1 MSAEHDLI
9 SKIRSEFIDS
19 GRDVRY
25 PCDAYIFVLQG
36 LEFYFAKIN
45 EKRHVTGGE
54 LSGGLVEFAR
64 RQFGPLAFEV
74 LRTWGISSTNDF
86 GFIVYNLID
95 IGAMSKTPSD
105 RVEDFFNVFDLKDY
119 FEGIDYYT
127 IDKKFIR
134 SIQGA

>member
-1 MSAEHDLI
+1 MNEPDLI

-25 PCDAYIFVLQG
+25 TCDAYIFVLQG
-36 LEFYFAKIN
+36 LEFYFTKIN
-45 EKRHVTGGE
+45 EKRHVTGRE

-64 RQFGPLAFEV
+64 RQFGPMALEV

-95 IGAMSKTPSD
+95 IGAMSKTPTD
-105 RVEDFFNVFDLKDY
+105 TVEDFFNVFDLKDY
-119 FEGIDYYT
+119 FKGIDYYT
-127 IDKKFIR
+127 IDKKLIR